1 MRGVYGIECTVHVKR
16 VQRLVSAEKNLV
28 AILSKG
34 NWHDRNLIRTS
45 LRSCPRMDIE
55 KKVSLF
61 SCLYFGL
68 RPRRSHNAEHCLSPL
83 YIRGYCMPDFHF
95 VAAANQKKPVKIGGW
110 GDSGE
115 DEPSCEIDQL
125 LHTFCGTRD

>member
-28 AILSKG
+28 AILTKG

-55 KKVSLF
+55 KKVSL
-61 SCLYFGL
+61 
-68 RPRRSHNAEHCLSPL
+68 
-83 YIRGYCMPDFHF
+83 
-95 VAAANQKKPVKIGGW
+95 VAVTSEKIDAAV
-110 GDSGE
+110 
-115 DEPSCEIDQL
+115 CTL
-125 LHTFCGTRD
+125 V